1 MTYILLRDGCHS
13 QRLPFDRIQRA
24 DKLGEIDLKENP
36 TAPGLRARNEAA
48 LGARPH
54 FFRMHMQK
62 RGRFMQVQGFEVTTA
77 HADGPGASAI

>member
-24 DKLGEIDLKENP
+24 DKLSEIDLKEYP
-36 TAPGLRARNEAA
+36 AAPGLRPRNEAA
-48 LGARPH
+48 LGTRPH

-62 RGRFMQVQGFEVTTA
+62 RRRFMQVQGFEVTTA
-77 HADGPGASAI
+77 HADGPGASAL